1 MTEKA
6 VELINFYW
14 RYPTFTEERGEYTLK
29 NINLEIY
36 KGEFFGI
43 TGPTGSGK
51 TTLCYSIAGL
61 IPHQVK
67 VPLDEIS
74 EHISGKILVFREPVS
89 EVVKKENTVTIVG
102 KNTMAPT
109 VGIVMQ
115 DPENQFLTMSVL
127 SELSLGLQIMGLD
140 KKEIESRIKD
150 ALKRVGLE
158 DLYPIASK
166 IHPSELSGGQK
177 QRLIIAS
184 FLAMHPKI
192 LILDEPTSDLDP
204 AGKLEVIQAISKL
217 KERGDIT
224 VILVEHD
231 PEIMKKFADRLAIIY
246 KGEIVAV
253 DKPDKIYG
261 DPKTKNYIEIPDILN
276 MKEEEIINNV
286 DVNIARTFK
295 ISRAAKESGTV
306 AIDVKNLQFTYSD
319 GTKAI
324 NGLDLKVNK
333 GELIAL
339 IGQNGSGKTTLS
351 KILSGFETGWEG
363 NIRILDMDIKKKS
376 VRKDI
381 PRYLGYV
388 FQNPDHQIFNRS
400 VHNEIEYGLKNLGIS
415 KEESENI
422 IKYTLQKVGLY
433 NKLDEDPLFL
443 SRGEKRRL
451 AVASVMAMRPEILIV
466 DEPTTG
472 QDYRMSREIMEI
484 LDELNKNG
492 RTIIVI
498 THDMRLVAE
507 YCRRVMVMKR
517 GKIIF
522 DGLPEELFVNEELL
536 KDSSLIAPQ
545 SIRIS
550 KKLKDAGVIQDLLI
564 NAREWLEFFKFEEE
578 KKKYVALKFDMLKHY
593 AKQLAKEILEK
604 YGTPESIIYIERG
617 GMIIGRLFSDYLQV
631 KELIGIR
638 ASYYLEDG
646 TPSTAVSIGSF
657 EYYPLSQSGYIL
669 LVDDIADT
677 GKTLQQVLGKIKE
690 KVNKKI
696 VVATIA
702 FKPQSI
708 VKPDVYAYTV
718 DNETWIIF
726 DYEENESKIRFLKKN
741 NENGLKFMRD
751 NFQ

>member
-1 MTEKA
+1 MSEKA

-14 RYPTFTEERGEYTLK
+14 RYPTFTEEMGDYTLK

-67 VPLDEIS
+67 VPLDKIN
-74 EHISGKILVFREPVS
+74 EHMSGKILVFGEPVS
-89 EVVKKENTVTIVG
+89 EIVTTENTVKIVG
-102 KNTMAPT
+102 KHTMAPT
-109 VGIVMQ
+109 IGIVMQ

-140 KKEIESRIKD
+140 KKEIETRIKD
-150 ALKRVGLE
+150 ALERVGLE
-158 DLYPIASK
+158 DLYNVASK

-204 AGKLEVIQAISKL
+204 AGKMEVIQAIAKL

-231 PEIMKKFADRLAIIY
+231 PEIMKKFVDRMAVIY
-246 KGEIVAV
+246 NGEIVAINT
-253 DKPDKIYG
+253 PDKIYS

-276 MKEEEIINNV
+276 MKEEEIINSV
-286 DVNIARTFK
+286 DVNIARTFRV
-295 ISRAAKESGTV
+295 SRVIKESGTL
-306 AIDVKNLQFTYSD
+306 AIDVKNLQFTYTD

-333 GELIAL
+333 GEFIAL

-351 KILSGFETGWEG
+351 KILSGYETGWSG
-363 NIRILDMDIKKKS
+363 YVRVLDMDIKKKS
-376 VRKDI
+376 VRSEL

-400 VHNEIEYGLKNLGIS
+400 VHNEIEYGLKNLGIP
-415 KEESENI
+415 KDESENI

-433 NKLDEDPLFL
+433 TKLDEDPLFL

-451 AVASVMAMRPEILIV
+451 AVASVMAMKPEILIV

-484 LDELNKNG
+484 LDEMNKDG

-545 SIRIS
+545 SVRIS

-564 NAREWLEFFKFEEE
+564 NARDWFEFFKFEKE
-578 KKKYVALKFDMLKHY
+578 KKRYVALKFDMLKHY

-617 GMIIGRLFSDYLQV
+617 GMVIGRLLSDYLQV
-631 KELIGIR
+631 KEVIGIR

-646 TPSTAVSIGSF
+646 TPSTAVNIGSF
-657 EYYPLSQSGYIL
+657 EYLPITQNGYIL

-677 GKTLQQVLGKIKE
+677 GKTLEQVLKKIRE

-726 DYEENESKIRFLKKN
+726 DYEENETKLRFLKRN
-741 NENGLKFMRD
+741 NENGLQFMRES
-751 NFQ
+751 FP

>member
-1 MTEKA
+1 
-6 VELINFYW
+6 
-14 RYPTFTEERGEYTLK
+14 
-29 NINLEIY
+29 
-36 KGEFFGI
+36 
-43 TGPTGSGK
+43 
-51 TTLCYSIAGL
+51 
-61 IPHQVK
+61 
-67 VPLDEIS
+67 
-74 EHISGKILVFREPVS
+74 
-89 EVVKKENTVTIVG
+89 
-102 KNTMAPT
+102 
-109 VGIVMQ
+109 
-115 DPENQFLTMSVL
+115 
-127 SELSLGLQIMGLD
+127 
-140 KKEIESRIKD
+140 
-150 ALKRVGLE
+150 
-158 DLYPIASK
+158 
-166 IHPSELSGGQK
+166 
-177 QRLIIAS
+177 
-184 FLAMHPKI
+184 
-192 LILDEPTSDLDP
+192 
-204 AGKLEVIQAISKL
+204 
-217 KERGDIT
+217 
-224 VILVEHD
+224 
-231 PEIMKKFADRLAIIY
+231 
-246 KGEIVAV
+246 
-253 DKPDKIYG
+253 
-261 DPKTKNYIEIPDILN
+261 
-276 MKEEEIINNV
+276 MKEEEIIGNV
-286 DVNIARTFK
+286 DINIARTFK
-295 ISRAAKESGTV
+295 ISRTAKETGKE
-306 AIDVKNLQFTYSD
+306 AIVVKDLQFTYTD

-324 NGLDLKVNK
+324 NGLDLNVNK
-333 GELIAL
+333 GEFIAL

-351 KILSGFETGWEG
+351 KILSGFEVGWNG
-363 NIRILDMDIKKKS
+363 YIRILDMDIKKKS
-376 VRKDI
+376 VRKNI

-415 KEESENI
+415 KEESESI

-433 NKLDEDPLFL
+433 NKLYEDPLFL

-522 DGLPEELFVNEELL
+522 DGLPEELFVNEHVL
-536 KDSSLIAPQ
+536 KGSSLVAPR

-550 KKLKDAGVIQDLLI
+550 KKLKDAGVIRDLLI
-564 NAREWLEFFKFEEE
+564 NAREWIEFFKFEEE
-578 KKKYVALKFDMLKHY
+578 KKNYVALKFDMLKYY

-617 GMIIGRLFSDYLQV
+617 GMIIGRLLSDFLQV

-638 ASYYLEDG
+638 ASYYLDDG

-657 EYYPLSQSGYIL
+657 DYSPLSQSGYVL

-677 GKTLQQVLGKIKE
+677 GKTLQQVLLKIKE

-702 FKPQSI
+702 FKPRSI

-718 DNETWIIF
+718 NNETWIIF

-741 NENGLKFMRD
+741 NESGLQFMHD
-751 NFQ
+751 NFT